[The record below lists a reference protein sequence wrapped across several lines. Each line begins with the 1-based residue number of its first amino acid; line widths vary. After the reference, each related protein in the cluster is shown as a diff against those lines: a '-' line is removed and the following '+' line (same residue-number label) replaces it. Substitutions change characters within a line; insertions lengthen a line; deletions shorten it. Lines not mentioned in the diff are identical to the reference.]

1 VTNKSSTI
9 AVLDRPADSRMRQWW
24 GGIATAILVTLFTE
38 AIFAGALLSGI
49 GWARAAHAVTAGV
62 VIAATLT
69 AGLVAL
75 IALRRIPRG
84 LAFALALLSL
94 AIAAALQLVV
104 GVVSAKGANL
114 LWLHVPLGVA
124 LVGFAG
130 QVAATARRLGD
141 VP

>member
-1 VTNKSSTI
+1 
-9 AVLDRPADSRMRQWW
+9 
-24 GGIATAILVTLFTE
+24 LVTLFME
-38 AIFAGALLSGI
+38 AIFAGAFLSGI
-49 GWARAAHAVTAGV
+49 GWARAAHAVAAGV
-62 VIAATLT
+62 AIAGTLT

-75 IALRRIPRG
+75 ITLRRIPRG

-94 AIAAALQLVV
+94 AIAAALQLVI
-104 GVVSAKGANL
+104 GAVSAKGANL

-141 VP
+141 AP